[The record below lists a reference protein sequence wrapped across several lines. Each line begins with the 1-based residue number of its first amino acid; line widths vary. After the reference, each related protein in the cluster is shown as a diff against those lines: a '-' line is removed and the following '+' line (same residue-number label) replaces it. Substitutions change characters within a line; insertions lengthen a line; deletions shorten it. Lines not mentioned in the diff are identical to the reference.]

1 MAEPG
6 YLTLRAGPA
15 ARAALAEGPLTPDRI
30 GAVAG
35 AAGGPKFLVLS
46 ALDQYLFGDWLAR
59 AEHPLPLVGS
69 SIGAWRFAAACA
81 PDPVAALQTLEAAY
95 IEQRYS
101 AKPDRAEITAMLRTT
116 LARYLDDRVIDG
128 VIHHP
133 RFGLHALTVRS
144 RGVTATDR
152 RWLLAAGASLA
163 GLANAV
169 RRAGL
174 RYYFE
179 RVDFAAGGQS
189 LAWAHDG
196 LPARTVALR
205 RDNVFDAVFASGNVP
220 LVMNGVV
227 DPVGAPSGIYR
238 DGGITDYHI
247 DQPIIAPDTARPIV
261 LMPHYADRL
270 IPGWLDKK
278 LAWRRPRFAA
288 NTLMIGPGPKLLE
301 RLVGHH
307 VPERRDFY
315 RYAGDNPARQR
326 AWQQAVDAGRY
337 MRDAFADLVEN
348 NLLARYVTP
357 L

>member
-15 ARAALAEGPLTPDRI
+15 ARAALAEGALTPDRI

-46 ALDQYLFGDWLAR
+46 ALDQYLFGDWLPR
-59 AEHPLPLVGS
+59 ADHALPLVGS

-81 PDPVAALQTLEAAY
+81 PDPIAALQTLESAY
-95 IEQRYS
+95 IDQCYS
-101 AKPDRAEITAMLRTT
+101 AAPDRAEITEMLRIT
-116 LARYLDDRVIDG
+116 LACYLDDAVIDG
-128 VIHHP
+128 VINHP
-133 RFGLHALTVRS
+133 RLRLHALTVRS

-152 RWLLAAGASLA
+152 RWALAAGATLA
-163 GLANAV
+163 GLSNAV

-174 RYYFE
+174 RHYFE
-179 RVDFAAGGQS
+179 RVDFAADGQS
-189 LAWAHDG
+189 LAWANDG
-196 LPARTVALR
+196 LPARTVALQ

-220 LVMNGVV
+220 LVMNGVIN
-227 DPVGAPSGIYR
+227 PAGAPPGIYR

-247 DQPIIAPDTARPIV
+247 DQPIIAPDAARPIV

-301 RLVGHH
+301 RLVGQH

-315 RYAGDNPARQR
+315 RYAGDDAARRR
-326 AWQQAVDAGRY
+326 AWQQAVDAGRH
-337 MRDAFADLVEN
+337 MRDAFANLVEN